1 MLCKL
6 CGRAFV
12 PSMGHYC
19 ISGIGSTISK
29 EVKTLSENEPDPFH
43 TDEPQVPE
51 EPDDD
56 EPE

>member
-1 MLCKL
+1 
-6 CGRAFV
+6 
-12 PSMGHYC
+12 MGHYC